1 METPETSELAAFV
14 QVVITGSVSGAARE
28 LGLPRATI
36 SGRLQRLEDKLEIRL
51 VQRTTRRLHLTD
63 AGEAFFPHARSA
75 WEAAKAAAGVVRRA
89 DDRPRGLLRVSTPP
103 VQGLSRETVFGDILI
118 EFMQRYPEVEL
129 EVITSLAHE
138 DMLARNID
146 VALRAGAALD
156 LGLTMRRL
164 RTTEQVA
171 VASPAYLERS
181 GRLRRLA
188 DLTKHRCLVG
198 FERGLRPE
206 THWPLRDGGKVR
218 VHGGLAANEHS
229 LRFRAARLGLGVAL
243 LPRFVCEA
251 ALGSG
256 ELIHVLP
263 RTLGG
268 NSQLSVVYPQRQ
280 LMKASARAFID
291 LVVERFVN
299 AQ

>member
-1 METPETSELAAFV
+1 M
-14 QVVITGSVSGAARE
+14 ITGSVSGAARE

-36 SGRLQRLEDKLEIRL
+36 SGRLQRLEDKLEVRL

-75 WEAAKAAAGVVRRA
+75 WEAAKSAADVVRRK

-103 VQGLSRETVFGDILI
+103 VQGLSRETLFNDILI
-118 EFMQRYPEVEL
+118 EFMQAYPEVEL

-146 VALRAGAALD
+146 VAIRAGAALD

-164 RTTEQVA
+164 RTTEQVG
-171 VASPAYLERS
+171 VASPAYLKQA
-181 GRLRRLA
+181 GRIRRVAELS
-188 DLTKHRCLVG
+188 KHRCLVG

-218 VHGGLAANEHS
+218 VRGGLAANEHS
-229 LRFRAARLGLGVAL
+229 LRLRAACHGLGVAL
-243 LPRFVCEA
+243 LPRFVCDA
-251 ALGSG
+251 ALSRG
-256 ELIHVLP
+256 ELVHILP

-268 NSQLSVVYPQRQ
+268 SSQLTVVYPQRQ
-280 LMKASARAFID
+280 LMKTSARAFID
-291 LVVERFVN
+291 LVVERFVS
-299 AQ
+299 AG